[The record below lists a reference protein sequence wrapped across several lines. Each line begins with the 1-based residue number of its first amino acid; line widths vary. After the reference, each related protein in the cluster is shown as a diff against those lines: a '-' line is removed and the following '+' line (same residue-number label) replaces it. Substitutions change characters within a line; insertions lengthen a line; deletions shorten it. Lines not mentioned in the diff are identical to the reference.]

1 MVLSE
6 AEGLLLLAAMD
17 LETAEASSD
26 PLVFREGAWGFWM
39 QQSVEKALKAW
50 LVLLGETPPLTHDLN
65 RLLLLL
71 EVHGVNS
78 SPFHGLSQFTI
89 YAVQFLHGQTPPLTH
104 DLNRLLLRIGGQPDT
119 TQLQSCSEEYSP
131 GKAIGTEIT
140 TSETPAVPLS
150 NCRNQHMGFNSPGIS
165 VRKAANQENRHL
177 QPLECTI
184 PRNWK

>member
-39 QQSVEKALKAW
+39 QQSIEKALKAW

-89 YAVQFLHGQTPPLTH
+89 YAVQFRYDPSSEPLGLDRPSFQNKVH
-104 DLNRLLLRIGGQPDT
+104 DLLTVVENELRQPPSSAD
-119 TQLQSCSEEYSP
+119 
-131 GKAIGTEIT
+131 
-140 TSETPAVPLS
+140 
-150 NCRNQHMGFNSPGIS
+150 R
-165 VRKAANQENRHL
+165 
-177 QPLECTI
+177 
-184 PRNWK
+184 

>member
-50 LVLLGETPPLTHDLN
+50 LILLGETPPLTHDLN

-71 EVHGVNS
+71 ELHGVNS
-78 SPFHGLSQFTI
+78 SPFRGLSQFTI
-89 YAVQFLHGQTPPLTH
+89 YAVQFRYDPSSEPLGLDRPLFQNKVH
-104 DLNRLLLRIGGQPDT
+104 DLLTVVESELRQPPSSAD
-119 TQLQSCSEEYSP
+119 
-131 GKAIGTEIT
+131 
-140 TSETPAVPLS
+140 
-150 NCRNQHMGFNSPGIS
+150 R
-165 VRKAANQENRHL
+165 
-177 QPLECTI
+177 
-184 PRNWK
+184 

>member
-26 PLVFREGAWGFWM
+26 PIVFREGAWGFWM

-89 YAVQFLHGQTPPLTH
+89 YAVQFRYDPRSEPLGLDRPLFQNKVH
-104 DLNRLLLRIGGQPDT
+104 DLLTVVEIELRQPPSSAD
-119 TQLQSCSEEYSP
+119 
-131 GKAIGTEIT
+131 
-140 TSETPAVPLS
+140 
-150 NCRNQHMGFNSPGIS
+150 R
-165 VRKAANQENRHL
+165 
-177 QPLECTI
+177 
-184 PRNWK
+184 

>member
-50 LVLLGETPPLTHDLN
+50 LILHGQTPPLTHDLN

-71 EVHGVNS
+71 ELHGVNS

-89 YAVQFLHGQTPPLTH
+89 YAVQFRYDPSSEPLGLDRPLFQHKVH
-104 DLNRLLLRIGGQPDT
+104 DLLTVVESELRQPPSSAD
-119 TQLQSCSEEYSP
+119 
-131 GKAIGTEIT
+131 
-140 TSETPAVPLS
+140 
-150 NCRNQHMGFNSPGIS
+150 R
-165 VRKAANQENRHL
+165 
-177 QPLECTI
+177 
-184 PRNWK
+184 

>member
-89 YAVQFLHGQTPPLTH
+89 YAVQFRYDPSSETLGLDRPLFQNKVH
-104 DLNRLLLRIGGQPDT
+104 DLLTVVESELRQPPSSAD
-119 TQLQSCSEEYSP
+119 
-131 GKAIGTEIT
+131 
-140 TSETPAVPLS
+140 
-150 NCRNQHMGFNSPGIS
+150 R
-165 VRKAANQENRHL
+165 
-177 QPLECTI
+177 
-184 PRNWK
+184 

>member
-50 LVLLGETPPLTHDLN
+50 L
-65 RLLLLL
+65 
-71 EVHGVNS
+71 
-78 SPFHGLSQFTI
+78 I
-89 YAVQFLHGQTPPLTH
+89 LHGQTPPLTH

-150 NCRNQHMGFNSPGIS
+150 NCRNQHMGFNSPGIP
-165 VRKAANQENRHL
+165 VRKAAN
-177 QPLECTI
+177 
-184 PRNWK
+184 